1 VTPAAR
7 PLAQAGGRA
16 AQKAATRERVLAAA
30 ARLFATRGFAATRT
44 ADVARAARVSHGA
57 VFVHFPTRESL
68 VEESIEAFGR
78 SIMLR
83 THELA
88 SQGRGLRDV
97 LQAHLAGLRE
107 HEAYY
112 SRLIAEEHVLP
123 PAARNTLIGT
133 QSALSTH
140 VAEAAAR
147 DAGRLRELPL
157 DLLFNTWIALLHYYL
172 AHRDLF
178 APGGS
183 VLERRGQ
190 ELLDHMMTLVTSQD
204 AGPVKAPARPVS
216 KRSRTGGS

>member
-1 VTPAAR
+1 VTPAVRSGAR
-7 PLAQAGGRA
+7 AGGRA

-30 ARLFATRGFAATRT
+30 ARLFAARGFAATRT
-44 ADVARAARVSHGA
+44 ADIARAARVSHGA

-78 SIMLR
+78 SIMMR

-88 SQGRGLRDV
+88 RGRRGLRDV

-112 SRLIAEEHVLP
+112 SRLIAEEPLLP
-123 PAARNTLIGT
+123 VAARNTLIGI

-140 VAEAAAR
+140 VAKAAAR

-157 DLLFNTWIALLHYYL
+157 HLLFNTWIALLHYYL

-178 APGGS
+178 APAGS
-183 VLERRGQ
+183 VLSHNGQ
-190 ELLDHMMTLVTSQD
+190 ELLEHMMTLVTSRD
-204 AGPVKAPARPVS
+204 AGPTKAPARTVS